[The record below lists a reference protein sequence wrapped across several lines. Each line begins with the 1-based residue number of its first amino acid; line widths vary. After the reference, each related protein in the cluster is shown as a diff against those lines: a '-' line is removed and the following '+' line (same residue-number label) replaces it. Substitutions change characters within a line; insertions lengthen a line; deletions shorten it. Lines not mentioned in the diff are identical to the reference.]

1 MIGLGATT
9 TNSIIP
15 SILALILFYG
25 YLYYV
30 IRRVLNK
37 RRRKALKTQSCRE
50 QQKMD
55 LENKE
60 RIYEALEHLTNLVNK
75 LYSTNLKAV

>member
-1 MIGLGATT
+1 MLGLGATT

-30 IRRVLNK
+30 ISRFLNK
-37 RRRKALKTQSCRE
+37 RRRKALTTQGLRE

-60 RIYEALEHLTNLVNK
+60 KLNEALEHLTNLVDK
-75 LYSTNLKAV
+75 LERRDGVR